1 MDKKGKNKANNL
13 KDLFNEIDNDKKKK
27 GKKTKPN
34 FNNIQ
39 NNISYNNN
47 FKGLKNFGNSCYSNV
62 VIQILTS
69 INEFLQIINK
79 MYKIIEN
86 DDNLMLDYPILSR
99 LQEIIR
105 NYKSKLLYY

>member
-1 MDKKGKNKANNL
+1 MDKKGKNKPNNL

-34 FNNIQ
+34 FDNIQ
-39 NNISYNNN
+39 NNINNN

-99 LQEIIR
+99 LQEIISS
-105 NYKSKLLYY
+105 YKSK

>member
-1 MDKKGKNKANNL
+1 MDKKGKNKVNNL

-86 DDNLMLDYPILSR
+86 DDNLMLDYQILLR

>member
-1 MDKKGKNKANNL
+1 MDKKGKNKPNNL

-27 GKKTKPN
+27 GKKRKPN
-34 FNNIQ
+34 FDNIQ
-39 NNISYNNN
+39 NNISDNNN

-69 INEFLQIINK
+69 INEFLEILNK
-79 MYKIIEN
+79 MYNIIEN
-86 DDNLMLDYPILSR
+86 EDNLMFDYPILSR

-105 NYKSKLLYY
+105 SYKSK

>member
-1 MDKKGKNKANNL
+1 MKLIMIKR
-13 KDLFNEIDNDKKKK
+13 KK

-34 FNNIQ
+34 FDNIQ
-39 NNISYNNN
+39 NNINNN

-69 INEFLQIINK
+69 INEFLQILNK

-86 DDNLMLDYPILSR
+86 DDNLMFDYPILSR
-99 LQEIIR
+99 LQEIISS
-105 NYKSKLLYY
+105 YKSKLLYSLI

>member
-1 MDKKGKNKANNL
+1 MDKKGKNKPNNL

-27 GKKTKPN
+27 GKKRKPN
-34 FNNIQ
+34 FDNIQ
-39 NNISYNNN
+39 NNISDNNN

>member
-1 MDKKGKNKANNL
+1 
-13 KDLFNEIDNDKKKK
+13 
-27 GKKTKPN
+27 
-34 FNNIQ
+34 
-39 NNISYNNN
+39 
-47 FKGLKNFGNSCYSNV
+47 
-62 VIQILTS
+62 
-69 INEFLQIINK
+69 